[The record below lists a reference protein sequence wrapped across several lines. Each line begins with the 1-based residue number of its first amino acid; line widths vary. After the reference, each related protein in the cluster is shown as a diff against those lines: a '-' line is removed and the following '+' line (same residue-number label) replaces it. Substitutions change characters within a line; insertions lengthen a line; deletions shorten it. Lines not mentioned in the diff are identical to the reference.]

1 MTAAER
7 ISLWLEQIRASG
19 QAMRIART
27 VIAIAGAVALV
38 VPALQSWDEMD
49 LVPIVGAPLLL
60 ATLVLPDSLAG
71 TGFLLLVGL
80 GWLLRAPRE
89 VSWSLAI
96 TAMALVV
103 VHLATAFAAQLPSY
117 VRIRPAALRRWWL
130 PTAIALLLVVIG
142 AVAARLVQGAGVP
155 GSLVVVAAAMA
166 LVALTIWFA
175 AGQKLGRD

>member
-7 ISLWLEQIRASG
+7 ISLWLEQLRASG
-19 QAMRIART
+19 RAMRIARS
-27 VIAIAGAVALV
+27 VIALAGAVALV

-49 LVPIVGAPLLL
+49 LVPIVGVPLLV
-60 ATLVLPDSLAG
+60 ATVVLPDSPAAAA
-71 TGFLLLVGL
+71 FLLLVGV

-89 VSWSLAI
+89 VSWSLAL

-103 VHLATAFAAQLPSY
+103 VHLATAFAAQVPSY

-130 PTAIALLLVVIG
+130 PTAIALSLVVVG
-142 AVAARLVQGAGVP
+142 AVAARLVQGADVR

-166 LVALTIWFA
+166 LVAATIWFA
-175 AGQKLGRD
+175 AGQKLDRD